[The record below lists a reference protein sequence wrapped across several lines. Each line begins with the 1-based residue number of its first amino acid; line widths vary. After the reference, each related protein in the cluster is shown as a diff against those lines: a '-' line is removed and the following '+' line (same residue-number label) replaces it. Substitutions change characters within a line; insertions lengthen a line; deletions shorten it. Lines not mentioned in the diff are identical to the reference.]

1 MGKTLLDSKGQST
14 VEYILLL
21 VVVASL
27 ATTVFKS
34 DAFKE
39 LFGEDSSFFATVK
52 KRVQFTYRHAIEDE
66 KETDEYN
73 YDQGTK
79 HYSYYNEEESR
90 TRFFLPLAEYGGN

>member
-1 MGKTLLDSKGQST
+1 MGKALLNSKGQST

-52 KRVQFTYRHAIEDE
+52 KRVQFTYRHGIEGE
-66 KETDEYN
+66 KDTDEFN
-73 YDQGTK
+73 YDDGRK
-79 HYSYYNEEESR
+79 HYTYFNEEENQ
-90 TRFFLPLAEYGGN
+90 TRFFLPLTEYGGN